1 MGNKKYL
8 IVNTGSASK
17 KYAFYKGEEKV
28 YSGHFEMEGSDLVIT
43 ENFGADN
50 QKTILDKNDYPRAV
64 EVVLESLIKNKVI
77 DSKEEVDLVGIRI
90 VAPGEYFLTNR
101 FIDDIYLAKAADA
114 LEKVPLHLGPALLE
128 IENIKKSFG
137 DAMPIAGV
145 SDSAFHAT
153 IPEHAK
159 FYAIPIADSRRLGLC
174 RVGYHGISVQSV
186 VSKAQE
192 TLGNLPEKIIVC
204 HLGGGA
210 SVTAVKNG
218 ESIDTSMGFT
228 PLEGLV
234 MATRVGDLDPCA
246 VLYLSE
252 KLNKDYKELGQYF
265 NNECGLLGLS
275 GKSSDIRELLTN
287 EKAGDADSTLA
298 LKVYVHRLK
307 QYIGKMAADLGGVDL
322 LILAGTV
329 GERSFVMRERI
340 CNGLEFLGLELD
352 QNLNNKLVG
361 IDAEI
366 SKVNSKAK
374 ILVIKTDEME
384 EIAKVTNNL

>member
-64 EVVLESLIKNKVI
+64 EVVLESLIKNNVI
-77 DSKEEVDLVGIRI
+77 SSKEEVDLVGIRI

-234 MATRVGDLDPCA
+234 MATRVGDLDPGA

-287 EKAGDADSTLA
+287 EQAGDADSTLA